1 MGSMDLIINTTM
13 ALSSAGLRRCSLI
26 KKSGESFLGKALRIL
41 LVYVREGEKYGN
53 VDFNLKNKI
62 AMIIKDNTMKYL
74 KENVI

>member
-1 MGSMDLIINTTM
+1 M

-26 KKSGESFLGKALRIL
+26 KKSRKSFWVEASRIL